1 VLGDQLG
8 GCHGRCPKCTAQRR
22 RDTGWEV
29 AALVQHLPRQ
39 VPDVELVA
47 VAETV
52 EPGLGRVVQER
63 FGGEVGERDALAGQR
78 AGDVE
83 ASTALV
89 VRRGV
94 LRFHEPDELV
104 QLRIGLCRL
113 EVLVVTDEV
122 VAAKRN

>member
-1 VLGDQLG
+1 
-8 GCHGRCPKCTAQRR
+8 
-22 RDTGWEV
+22 V